1 VQNLKS
7 KSKQVIIGWL
17 LILVSYFGVFFLVNL
32 IPSKLAIA
40 DNSNLELTFI
50 RLADMSL
57 FKSEFVSSYDNL
69 NRVDVL
75 FKNPNLESRD
85 QLEIVI
91 RESGGL
97 EIYRQLFS
105 GFNFGDTSRARL
117 DFQTITNSKD
127 RRYIVEI
134 LPTKIVDGK
143 LAFGTRGQ
151 KLDMVIY
158 YKWGGDWQYA
168 LSKTGQ
174 LMQKSIIILPVL
186 LVGFLVW

>member
-1 VQNLKS
+1 MQNLKS